1 MSCIFDIVDHNL
13 RMYSSKHIQKV
24 AWKVR
29 EKKKGDYSPAKQ
41 IKGINGVNQSSL
53 FSLRYLMLLHERG
66 RSHVKTEYIYILLI
80 ESKYCGGLS
89 KKKSI
94 CYFRKSFF
102 YKCPCTS
109 IIRNLV
115 RVIESIDLKSLHL
128 PSVMLAFYWLFR
140 ASNFRWN

>member
-1 MSCIFDIVDHNL
+1 
-13 RMYSSKHIQKV
+13 MYSSKHIQKV

-102 YKCPCTS
+102 YKCPMY
-109 IIRNLV
+109 L
-115 RVIESIDLKSLHL
+115 DHKK
-128 PSVMLAFYWLFR
+128 FG
-140 ASNFRWN
+140 